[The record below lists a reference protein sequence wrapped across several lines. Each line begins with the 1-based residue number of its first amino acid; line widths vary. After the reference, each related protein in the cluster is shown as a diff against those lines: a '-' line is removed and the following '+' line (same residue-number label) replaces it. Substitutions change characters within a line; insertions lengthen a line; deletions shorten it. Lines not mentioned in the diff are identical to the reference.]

1 MEKPYTY
8 YTVHKFCVSDL
19 APVEDMWAEAQAHDV
34 GLHRRGDQYVFTISE
49 RWSGSYLT
57 QFVLR
62 WSEWIEEDREEV
74 WVV

>member
-8 YTVHKFCVSDL
+8 YTVYKYRVSYL
-19 APVEDMWAEAQAHDV
+19 APVEDIWCEAQAHDV
-34 GLHRRGDQYVFTISE
+34 GISHRGDQYVFTISE

-57 QFVLR
+57 QFLLR
-62 WSEWIEEDREEV
+62 WGEYIVATEEET